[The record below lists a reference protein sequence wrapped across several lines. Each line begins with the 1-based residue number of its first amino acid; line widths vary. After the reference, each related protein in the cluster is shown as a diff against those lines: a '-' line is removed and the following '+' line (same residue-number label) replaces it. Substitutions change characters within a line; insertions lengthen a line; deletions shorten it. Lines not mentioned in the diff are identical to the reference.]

1 MTVSIFFEHV
11 LDLLFPPRCPFCR
24 ALLQDYEKNLCRKCS
39 STLPSVPEA
48 ADSQSL
54 RHIERCVSPLYYT
67 GKVRESLLRY
77 KFGGLRIYAKTYAV
91 LMAERLEKR
100 ELSFYV
106 ITWVPLSAKRL
117 RSRGYDQAKLLAVEI
132 AKRCGAPCECLL
144 IKATDTPPQSG
155 THSRRER
162 ESNIKG
168 VYRPTAL
175 PLIRDR
181 NILIVDDIVTTGS
194 TLGECARVLKAAGAK
209 SVSAVTVAR
218 SAN

>member
-1 MTVSIFFEHV
+1 MTVSEFFEHV

-24 ALLQDYEKNLCRKCS
+24 ALLQDYEKNLCRRCL

-48 ADSQSL
+48 ADSQSF
-54 RHIERCVSPLYYT
+54 RHIERCISPLYYT
-67 GKVRESLLRY
+67 GKVRDSLLRY

-100 ELSFYV
+100 GLSFDV
-106 ITWVPLSAKRL
+106 ITWVPLSTKRL
-117 RSRGYDQAKLLAVEI
+117 LSRGYDQAKLLAVEI
-132 AKRCGAPCECLL
+132 AKRRGIPCECLL
-144 IKATDTPPQSG
+144 IKMTDTPPQSG

-175 PLIRDR
+175 SLIQGR

-194 TLGECARVLKAAGAK
+194 TLGECARVLKTAGAK

>member
-1 MTVSIFFEHV
+1 MRGLWERF
-11 LDLLFPPRCPFCR
+11 LDLLYPPKCVFCRKPVTDSRMLCPRCEKKWKRRDGVTVQKEIPHL
-24 ALLQDYEKNLCRKCS
+24 ALCF
-39 STLPSVPEA
+39 
-48 ADSQSL
+48 
-54 RHIERCVSPLYYT
+54 SPLYYT
-67 GKVRESLLRY
+67 GAVQKSLQRY
-77 KFGGLRIYAKTYAV
+77 KFHGAAAYYRIYAE
-91 LMAERLEKR
+91 LMAECLQGQKDGWDR
-100 ELSFYV
+100 V
-106 ITWVPLSAKRL
+106 TWVPLSRQ
-117 RSRGYDQAKLLAVEI
+117 RERTRGYDQAKLLAVEI